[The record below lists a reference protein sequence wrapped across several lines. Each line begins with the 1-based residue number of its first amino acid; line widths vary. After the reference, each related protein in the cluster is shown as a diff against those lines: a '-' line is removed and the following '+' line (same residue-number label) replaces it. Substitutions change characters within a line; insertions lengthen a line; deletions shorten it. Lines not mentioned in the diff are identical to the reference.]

1 MARPPNSWVWEH
13 FQEDTSQV
21 PNDAYT
27 SVKCKV
33 CKKSLRYSSRN
44 GPTNLARH
52 LTRSHS
58 MHAPD
63 SNITRRPFEPLNSQ
77 SHSNERV
84 EKSGTSHDHPQPSI
98 TATNSDVSVHSIVSN
113 NNSNYTQSNVTS
125 LSNFSNNNTS
135 NNNINNNNNID
146 KNTNNDKISDNNTNN
161 DKNTDDDDRNKNGDN
176 NNSITKYDNK
186 VIQKPGSKHTKNK
199 ISISDI
205 NNSTDNI
212 ICLSNQSESK
222 KENFKQSQNQ
232 RDLSPVL
239 NDTLNNKSPPLLNP
253 PALNDSHFSL
263 ITPSRYNDKVNFDH
277 GNHQHQQQQQQQ
289 DILFQ
294 TPMLNKKGAIIRP
307 SSRGLNN
314 DIFLQTNQYSDIN
327 ASNPPLLISQDYNK
341 TSANRSDYDQFM
353 KNVNLLPLYRM
364 EVGKSSTQHKSKLMK
379 NSTLDN
385 RNSSTDILLNQT
397 SSSPSRAPYKF
408 KKQDNTNSQQILQA
422 QPQFNQLSP
431 NVLKI
436 ANMTP
441 QKAFENSYYMGQQS
455 YLSPL
460 HVSQQSE
467 INNKA
472 NDVESRD
479 LSATISENSN
489 DGDNIYDRQQSNSN
503 SNLKSG
509 FQNENNKSE
518 NINTSNKDLNYN
530 SSLPSFFNSNIPEI
544 NINSSSVSPSTR
556 SKSHENVQGYAHKSS
571 GSKNINNVS
580 TGYDDNGSINKGID
594 KQKTSNQ
601 LKLRFL
607 QMQMQKQQ
615 QQQQQLEQLEQLE
628 QLGQLNSLG
637 LAGFGQFD
645 HFDEQLGYLGQ
656 TNDNTDISNK
666 VANFPQILSKNPV
679 QQQVNSNS
687 RTQSQYNTMVE
698 QYTENNNGIDL
709 NLVSGNDD
717 GMSSRNRKK
726 VSNHT
731 LLRIVKDL
739 QKTVY
744 KLESVV
750 AEQNKGIIELKQQVA
765 RNVNRTRGNGMKKGY
780 DILPFVSTISDDT
793 KESKSGDELPKLK
806 NIITLFTLT
815 THEVDEYLKLYDIS
829 NTDFNSDDEEDEII
843 EEDTRLELN
852 NINYRDKNHI
862 FQLGKF
868 IGCKNIKRYW
878 KVYAEL

>member
-27 SVKCKV
+27 SVQCKV

-84 EKSGTSHDHPQPSI
+84 EKLGTSHDHSQPSI
-98 TATNSDVSVHSIVSN
+98 TATNSDASVHSIVSN
-113 NNSNYTQSNVTS
+113 NKSNYTQSNVTS
-125 LSNFSNNNTS
+125 LSNFSNNNNTS

-161 DKNTDDDDRNKNGDN
+161 DKNTDDNDRNKN
-176 NNSITKYDNK
+176 DNK
-186 VIQKPGSKHTKNK
+186 VMQNPGSKHTKNK

-222 KENFKQSQNQ
+222 KENYKQSQNQ
-232 RDLSPVL
+232 RNSSPML
-239 NDTLNNKSPPLLNP
+239 NDTLNNKSPPILNP

-277 GNHQHQQQQQQQ
+277 ANHQHQQQQQQ

-341 TSANRSDYDQFM
+341 TSANRPDYDQFM

-397 SSSPSRAPYKF
+397 SSSPIRAPYKL
-408 KKQDNTNSQQILQA
+408 KKQDNTNNQQILQA
-422 QPQFNQLSP
+422 QPQFTQLSP
-431 NVLKI
+431 YVLKI

-441 QKAFENSYYMGQQS
+441 QKAFENSYYMGQQP

-467 INNKA
+467 IDNKA
-472 NDVESRD
+472 NDVEPRD

-489 DGDNIYDRQQSNSN
+489 DDGDIIYDRQQSNSN
-503 SNLKSG
+503 SG
-509 FQNENNKSE
+509 NNKSE

-571 GSKNINNVS
+571 GSKNIDNPN
-580 TGYDDNGSINKGID
+580 TGYDGNGSINKGND
-594 KQKTSNQ
+594 KQKTNNQ

-656 TNDNTDISNK
+656 NNDNTDISNK
-666 VANFPQILSKNPV
+666 VANFPQKPSNNPV
-679 QQQVNSNS
+679 QPQVNSNS
-687 RTQSQYNTMVE
+687 RIQSQYNTMVE
-698 QYTENNNGIDL
+698 QYAENINGIDL
-709 NLVSGNDD
+709 NLVSGNGD
-717 GMSSRNRKK
+717 GMSSRNREK

-780 DILPFVSTISDDT
+780 DILPFVLTISDDT

-829 NTDFNSDDEEDEII
+829 NTDFNSDDEDDEII
-843 EEDTRLELN
+843 EEDTRLELD